1 MSADRPKHA
10 RKKALVHKPSP
21 RKRTGKADGPQSDG
35 LWVDKDFF
43 RSLTQRPHQ
52 LLFEAPTQP
61 EEDYYLKLAD
71 TVVGPGE
78 RRKTDR
84 VAFSKTPEESK
95 KPKAG

>member
-1 MSADRPKHA
+1 M
-10 RKKALVHKPSP
+10 VHKSVPQ
-21 RKRTGKADGPQSDG
+21 RKRTSKADGPQSDG

-43 RSLTQRPHQ
+43 RSLTQRPPQ
-52 LLFEAPTQP
+52 LLFEAPTEP

-84 VAFSKTPEESK
+84 VAVAFSKIPEQSK